1 MKNKTKQ
8 QQQQQQQ
15 QQKTEG
21 VLLRSEARWIAQGE
35 KVTSYFCSLE
45 KQHYISKNMAKLIDK
60 DDNVLTDS
68 NDILQEVKCFL

>member
-1 MKNKTKQ
+1 MK
-8 QQQQQQQ
+8 QQQQQQ